1 MSHAPQLAGAQP
13 GAPPLREVGR
23 DGPTPVS
30 PNAPAGLASSPP
42 VSSGPAPTSGS
53 PPGADADGESA
64 TLVRIAKADRAVR
77 VSLIGLFVIA
87 TFVALYLARALL
99 VPFTL
104 AILLFLTFR
113 PVVRWGAR
121 HRIPAGATAAV
132 IVIGLVIAIGTV
144 FYTLS
149 GPVTDAARNAP
160 EIAQQVDARVQGI
173 RERFSAMFEA
183 ARRIQPDEGEVA
195 GEAPTPV
202 AADGQ
207 AVAVETDGD
216 GSPEVVVRTEAA
228 GGGNNPIA
236 LVQSVAVNIAGILT
250 TLLIMLVLLFFLL
263 ASGSLFYEKLVQ
275 SFERLEDKKQA
286 LFAVHEVERDIS
298 RYLLT
303 ITIINW
309 GLGAAIGVAMWALGM
324 PNPLLW
330 VIIGAVFNYIPY
342 AGAIAGTLSAFVVAL
357 LTFPTVGQALLVPVA
372 YYTLTTIEG
381 SFVTPYFV
389 GRRLAINT
397 VSVFLFV
404 AVWAWLWGMWGA
416 LMAVPV
422 LVVLKEVF
430 ENVPGGQRVANFL
443 SARPE
448 HRNDDKPK
456 EPGQGQ
462 AAPAAGA
469 PVAGIPPTPGAAG

>member
-1 MSHAPQLAGAQP
+1 MSASQVVEIRRDAESAPRPEPTSAPSPAPSAPSANGAT
-13 GAPPLREVGR
+13 
-23 DGPTPVS
+23 DPTE
-30 PNAPAGLASSPP
+30 NAP
-42 VSSGPAPTSGS
+42 
-53 PPGADADGESA
+53 
-64 TLVRIAKADRAVR
+64 LVRVARTDKAVR
-77 VSLIGLFVIA
+77 VSLIGLFVIGA
-87 TFVALYLARALL
+87 FVALYLARALL
-99 VPFTL
+99 IPFTL
-104 AILLFLTFR
+104 SILLFLTFR

-121 HRIPAGATAAV
+121 HRIPSGATAAV
-132 IVIGLVIAIGTV
+132 IVLGLVIAIATV

-160 EIAQQVDARVQGI
+160 EIAQQVDARIKGL
-173 RERFSAMFEA
+173 RERVSTMLEA

-195 GEAPTPV
+195 GQPAV
-202 AADGQ
+202 AAGGGNGD
-207 AVAVETDGD
+207 VAVRDQNADGAVD
-216 GSPEVVVRTEAA
+216 EVVVRTET
-228 GGGNNPIA
+228 GGSPMEM
-236 LVQSVAVNIAGILT
+236 VQSVAINVAGILG

-275 SFERLEDKKQA
+275 SFDKLEDKKQA

-309 GLGAAIGVAMWALGM
+309 GLGLSIGAAMWALGM

-330 VIIGAVFNYIPY
+330 VVIGAVFNYVPY

-357 LTFPTVGQALLVPVA
+357 LTFDTVGQALLVPVA

-404 AVWAWLWGMWGA
+404 AIWAWLWGMWGA

-422 LVVLKEVF
+422 LVVIKEIC
-430 ENVPGGQRVANFL
+430 ENVPGGQKVANFL

-448 HRNDDKPK
+448 HRDPDKPR

-469 PVAGIPPTPGAAG
+469 PVAGVVQRPGAAG

>member
-1 MSHAPQLAGAQP
+1 MSRPSPQLVEVP
-13 GAPPLREVGR
+13 AP
-23 DGPTPVS
+23 DGPES
-30 PNAPAGLASSPP
+30 DAPRPGRSSD
-42 VSSGPAPTSGS
+42 GS
-53 PPGADADGESA
+53 PEAPSEAPVQRTPQPRDERTAEQVVADAPI
-64 TLVRIAKADRAVR
+64 VRVARTDRAVR
-77 VSLIGLFVIA
+77 TSLIGLFVIGV
-87 TFVALYLARALL
+87 FVALYLARALL
-99 VPFTL
+99 IPFTL
-104 AILLFLTFR
+104 AVLLFLTFR

-121 HRIPAGATAAV
+121 HRIPAGATAAT
-132 IVIGLVIAIGTV
+132 IVLGLVIAIATV
-144 FYTLS
+144 FYSLS
-149 GPVTDAARNAP
+149 GPVTDAANNAP
-160 EIAQQVDARVQGI
+160 EIARQVDERIQGL
-173 RERFSAMFEA
+173 RERFSTMAEA

-195 GEAPTPV
+195 GDAP
-202 AADGQ
+202 D
-207 AVAVETDGD
+207 AVAEPGEQVRVRSQDSDGNVD
-216 GSPEVVVRTEAA
+216 EVVVRTE
-228 GGGNNPIA
+228 GGSSPFA
-236 LVQSVAVNIAGILT
+236 MVQSIAVNVAGILT

-275 SFERLEDKKQA
+275 SFDRLEDKKQA

-309 GLGAAIGVAMWALGM
+309 GLGASIGLAMWALGM

-330 VIIGAVFNYIPY
+330 VIVGAVFNYVPY

-357 LTFPTVGQALLVPVA
+357 LTFDTVGQALLVPVA

-422 LVVLKEVF
+422 LVVLKEVC
-430 ENVPGGQRVANFL
+430 ENVPGGQKVANFL
-443 SARPE
+443 SVRPE
-448 HRNDDKPK
+448 HRDESKPE
-456 EPGQGQ
+456 EPGQGRN
-462 AAPAAGA
+462 APVGGA
-469 PVAGIPPTPGAAG
+469 PVAGVPPNPGAAG